1 MKDVESL
8 AESLVDEAMETGEF
22 ITEDPK
28 RLRRFLDSYSSDDA
42 IRTVSEALAIISV
55 GMSLAHVR
63 PGDAQDPLRT
73 VALAAW
79 VADRFISKAK
89 GGCE

>member
-8 AESLVDEAMETGEF
+8 AESLVDEAMETGEW
-22 ITEDPK
+22 ISEDPK
-28 RLRRFLDSYSSDDA
+28 RLRKYLDAYDSEEA
-42 IRTVSEALAIISV
+42 IRTVSEALVFISV

-89 GGCE
+89 EGLQ